1 MHLLAA
7 FLAFTRKR
15 YRVRL
20 DVLYKANL
28 SLIHHYMNRRNV
40 YKPKQKDPGEE
51 LTEVFLLFQ
60 NKNKKREVRNVK
72 IIALMV

>member
-7 FLAFTRKR
+7 FLAFTSKK
-15 YRVRL
+15 YRVRI
-20 DVLYKANL
+20 DALYKANL
-28 SLIHHYMNRRNV
+28 CLLRHCMNRRNA

-60 NKNKKREVRNVK
+60 NKKRKIRNVK